1 MDSIEKNQLIKKQVL
16 SYLRES
22 LVSGLITSITS
33 IEIDSIEKVTFYD
46 ENNNM
51 YLIDNVLWNK
61 LPETVK
67 QNIKSF
73 YNSN

>member
-1 MDSIEKNQLIKKQVL
+1 MDSFEKNQLIKKQVL